1 MSLRPVKQIIQPKPT
16 IEGAGVKLQRAFG
29 FGKTKDFRFFLL
41 DDLRNDNPGRL
52 CRRISLAPAPLASRR

>member
-29 FGKTKDFRFFLL
+29 FGKTTEFDPSIASYISDTQSRLVRKFLQIL
-41 DDLRNDNPGRL
+41 H
-52 CRRISLAPAPLASRR
+52 